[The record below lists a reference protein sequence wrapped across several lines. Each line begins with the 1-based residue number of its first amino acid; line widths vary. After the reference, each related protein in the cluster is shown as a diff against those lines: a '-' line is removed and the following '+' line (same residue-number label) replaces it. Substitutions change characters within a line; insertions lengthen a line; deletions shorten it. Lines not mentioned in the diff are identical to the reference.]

1 MAGISLE
8 IARNL
13 ACDNTR
19 FAIAPRGQERGRKRL
34 KDVFHEAPSAI
45 SRACCSSSQID
56 ASSRRASARHRSPL
70 VQAAAAVHQKR
81 LSAGRPCEASL
92 ADSTAEAK
100 WAECLYRSQHFP
112 LHSSACS
119 HVPVIRD
126 ETRCVRHDV
135 ASIGSPLNLVMCTR
149 RGNPVVNRIP
159 AVTTASR
166 RTLNGSGPRPAEAG
180 A

>member
-1 MAGISLE
+1 MSLE
-8 IARNL
+8 IARSSVWDDTKL
-13 ACDNTR
+13 SVA
-19 FAIAPRGQERGRKRL
+19 ARGQERGRKRL
-34 KDVFHEAPSAI
+34 KDAFHEAPSAI
-45 SRACCSSSQID
+45 ARACCSSSQID

-81 LSAGRPCEASL
+81 LSAARPCEASL

-100 WAECLYRSQHFP
+100 WADCLYRSQHFP

-126 ETRCVRHDV
+126 KTRCVRHDV